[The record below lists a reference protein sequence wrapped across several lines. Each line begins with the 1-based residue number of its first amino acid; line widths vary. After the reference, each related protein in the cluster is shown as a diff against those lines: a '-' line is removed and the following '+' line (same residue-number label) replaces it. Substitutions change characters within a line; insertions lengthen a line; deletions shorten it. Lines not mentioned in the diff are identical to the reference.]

1 MTTIYMHKNL
11 INGKV
16 YIGQTQKSTRVR
28 WKAGYK
34 NSTKFNNAI
43 KKYGWEGFEH
53 TIICECEDWEADLL
67 EQGFIKKY
75 NSVANGY
82 NLQYGGKKHKRISQE
97 TRDRLSKAGMGRT
110 FSQASR
116 EKMSRA
122 QKGYHNS
129 KATEFKKGHKT
140 SEEIKKKISEK
151 NKGMS
156 QPWKGIKRTP
166 EQVQA
171 MMDRAK
177 KKPVAQLD
185 LEGNIVKIW
194 ESATEAAKQG
204 GFDKA
209 HIGHCC
215 LGKNY
220 NKTHKGYKWKF
231 I

>member
-1 MTTIYMHKNL
+1 MAMIYMHKNL
-11 INGKV
+11 VNGKV
-16 YIGQTQKSTRVR
+16 YIGQTKQNAKTR
-28 WKAGYK
+28 WKAGYRT
-34 NSTKFNNAI
+34 STKFNNAI

-67 EQGFIKKY
+67 ERAFIKKY
-75 NSVANGY
+75 NSVESGY
-82 NLQYGGKKHKRISQE
+82 NLQYGGKKNKKISKE
-97 TRDRLSKAGMGRT
+97 TRDRLSKARMGRT
-110 FSQASR
+110 VTQDTR
-116 EKMSRA
+116 EKISQS

-129 KATEFKKGHKT
+129 KATEFKKGHHHSPEMRKRL
-140 SEEIKKKISEK
+140 SEL
-151 NKGMS
+151 NKGRS

-171 MMDRAK
+171 MRDRAK

-215 LGKNY
+215 LGRKY
-220 NKTHKGYKWKF
+220 NTHKGYKWKF